1 MPDGPESTEDAI
13 RRLERRL
20 GQASETAER
29 LFAEVAAHAT
39 GGRGAGATGDPA
51 AGATGDSAK
60 PPPRGWQ
67 TPDEPSESQSDLD
80 LLMALVHSV
89 RDLIPPDLQ
98 RRLAAAV
105 RELLLALRALIDWY
119 LERID
124 RRREESVQIQDIP
137 IL

>member
-39 GGRGAGATGDPA
+39 GGRG